1 MIDSDDQAW
10 HRLHPLSP
18 LVRVGRSLSG
28 LLVVGVLLFVHAS
41 GTGSDDTSTLIK
53 LAIIPLVAVAGL
65 ISWLVTRWRIEAGT
79 LHITTGLVRRKVT
92 QVPLSRIQSID
103 VVRPG
108 AARLFGLAE
117 LRVRTGGAHDGDA
130 RLAYLAGEHAEALR
144 VHLLDLSRGRPES
157 LDYGSDRPLAA
168 VNNRRLVVALLIRGE
183 TLIPV
188 TIVVALFLAGTWLS
202 RTGARSSLFAT
213 ALVVA
218 IGVATAIARELNSQ
232 LGYEVAEAPEGL
244 RVRGGLVGTVI
255 ETIPRHRIQ
264 AVQLVEPLWWRPFG
278 WVRLQADVAGG
289 QRRQGEDRAAS
300 KQFRAL
306 LPVATRA
313 QAIAL
318 LANLLP
324 GPDGGPGTP
333 PPGLARFK
341 APLRYHF
348 LSAAVAGGRARV
360 GAGRVRRVTTWVP
373 LSKVQS
379 VRWVQGPVQRRLD
392 LATVNL
398 DVAGHRVSLSMRDRG
413 SGEATKLAEE
423 LPRLCREARE
433 LARVARGGSQKAS
446 APVISASPSEP
457 EPSQTAGTE
466 SG

>member
-1 MIDSDDQAW
+1 VINSDDPAW

-18 LVRVGRSLSG
+18 LVRAGRGLSG

-41 GTGSDDTSTLIK
+41 GTGSNDTSTLIR
-53 LAIIPLVAVAGL
+53 LAIIPIVAVAGL

-130 RLAYLAGEHAEALR
+130 RLAYLAGEQAEALR
-144 VHLLDLSRGRPES
+144 VHLLDLSRGRPEA

-188 TIVVALFLAGTWLS
+188 TVAVGLLLAGTWFS
-202 RTGARSSLFAT
+202 RAGVRSSLFAI
-213 ALVVA
+213 ALVMG
-218 IGVATAIARELNSQ
+218 IGVVTAIARELNSQ

-278 WVRLQADVAGG
+278 WARLQADVAGG
-289 QRRQGEDRAAS
+289 QRRQGEDRSAS

-306 LPVATRA
+306 LPVATRT
-313 QAIAL
+313 QATAL

-324 GPDGGPGTP
+324 GLDEGQGTTP
-333 PPGLARFK
+333 PSQARFK

-360 GAGRVRRVTTWVP
+360 GAGRVRRVTTWVS

-379 VRWVQGPVQRRLD
+379 VRWVQGPVQRRMG
-392 LATVNL
+392 LATVSL
-398 DVAGHRVSLSMRDRG
+398 DVAGRRVSLSMRDRG
-413 SGEATKLAEE
+413 YREGRELVEE
-423 LPRLCREARE
+423 LPLLCREARE
-433 LARVARGGSQKAS
+433 LAKVGGGGSQNAS
-446 APVISASPSEP
+446 APPDSPAHLEP
-457 EPSQTAGTE
+457 EPPPATGTVAG
-466 SG
+466 